1 MPTWRLL
8 VGFRQDLKNLTPQQ
22 RTAFQKAVARFVAD
36 LRAGKFRKGLRVKK
50 MSGYADV
57 WEMTWAPDGR
67 ATFQYGEEVRPGEQH
82 IVWRRIG
89 SHDIFDR
96 P

>member
-89 SHDIFDR
+89 SHDIVDR